1 MTLPERE
8 SLKRRILDLI
18 EEDKEFRYALMGLL
32 GYREILERIS
42 RIEEMNAKLQERM
55 ARLEERQQKL
65 EERQQRLE
73 ELQYRLE
80 ERQQKLEE
88 RQLRL
93 EERMARLEERML
105 RLEEEMRETRRVL
118 AVIAHRFG
126 ILSEEGLRE
135 ALKYV
140 VEEVLGAATVERKVL
155 RDDEGLVYGHPAIVE
170 IDVVVRDDEHVIVEV
185 KSRVSRAD
193 VAEAHR
199 VALLYERQ
207 MGVRPRALIIGGFVD
222 EQALEL
228 ASRLGVDVRPQEGI
242 APVA

>member
-1 MTLPERE
+1 MV
-8 SLKRRILDLI
+8 
-18 EEDKEFRYALMGLL
+18 EEDREFRYALMGLL

-42 RIEEMNAKLQERM
+42 RIEEMNAKLQERI

-65 EERQQRLE
+65 EERQ
-73 ELQYRLE
+73 YRLE
-80 ERQQKLEE
+80 ERQQRLEE

-126 ILSEEGLRE
+126 VLSEEGLRE

-155 RDDEGLVYGHPAIVE
+155 RDDEGIVYGHPAIVE
-170 IDVVVRDDEHVIVEV
+170 IDVVVRDGEHVIVEV
-185 KSRVSRAD
+185 KSRVFRAD

-199 VALLYERQ
+199 IALLYERQ
-207 MGVRPRALIIGGFVD
+207 TGVRPRALIIGGFVD

-242 APVA
+242 APTA